1 MHICKRKNHTSTMK
15 KILVLGFVLLLAAC
29 SSKKEGNM
37 IVSGQIKGLKKGTL
51 YLQKIENDTILK
63 TIDSVSVLGS
73 NQFTLTANVDEPEMY
88 YLTFNG
94 NTTNKY
100 ITFFADKGNITIN
113 DDVSKFGV
121 NPIIEGSKNQ
131 DILNNYT
138 KISRRFNEQNLDLIQ
153 RKFYAQ
159 KSNNKDSVDIINK
172 EYETLLR
179 RRYMVTVNFAL
190 NNKDNHVAPYL
201 ALTELVNAN
210 VKWLDTINKSLSP
223 EVKKSLYG
231 KKLDKFVS
239 DIKKAEIKK

>member
-1 MHICKRKNHTSTMK
+1 MK
-15 KILVLGFVLLLAAC
+15 KILVLGFVLLLAAW

-190 NNKDNHVAPYL
+190 NNKNNHVAPYL

>member
-1 MHICKRKNHTSTMK
+1 MK
-15 KILVLGFVLLLAAC
+15 KLLVLGFVILMAAC

-37 IVSGQIKGLKKGTL
+37 IVNGQIKGLKKGTL
-51 YLQKIENDTILK
+51 YLQKIDKDTILK

-73 NQFTLTANVDEPEMY
+73 DQFTLTADVDEPEMY
-88 YLTFNG
+88 YLTFDG

-100 ITFFADKGNITIN
+100 ITFFADKGIINIT
-113 DDVSKFGV
+113 DDVSKFGL
-121 NPIIEGSKNQ
+121 NPVITGSKNQ

-159 KSNNKDSVDIINK
+159 KSNNKDSVDIITK

-190 NNKDNHVAPYL
+190 NNKDNHVGPYL
-201 ALTELVNAN
+201 ALTELVNVN
-210 VKWLDTINKSLSP
+210 VKWLDTINKSLSQ
-223 EVKKSLYG
+223 EVKNSIYG
-231 KKLDKFVS
+231 KKLNQFVL
-239 DIKKAEIKK
+239 DVKKTEIKK

>member
-1 MHICKRKNHTSTMK
+1 
-15 KILVLGFVLLLAAC
+15 
-29 SSKKEGNM
+29 M
-37 IVSGQIKGLKKGTL
+37 IVNGQIKGLKKGTL
-51 YLQKIENDTILK
+51 YIQKIEKDTILK

-73 NQFTLTANVDEPEMY
+73 DQFTLTANVEEPEMY
-88 YLTFNG
+88 YLTFDG

-100 ITFFADKGNITIN
+100 ITFFADKGIINIT
-113 DDVSKFGV
+113 DDVAKFGL
-121 NPIIEGSKNQ
+121 NPTITGSKNQ

-138 KISRRFNEQNLDLIQ
+138 KISRRFNDQNLDLIQ

-159 KSNNKDSVDIINK
+159 KSNNKDSVDIITK
-172 EYETLLR
+172 EYESLLR

-210 VKWLDTINKSLSP
+210 VKWLDTINKSLSQ

-231 KKLDKFVS
+231 KKLEKFIA
-239 DIKKAEIKK
+239 DIKKSETKK

>member
-1 MHICKRKNHTSTMK
+1 MK
-15 KILVLGFVLLLAAC
+15 KILVLGFAILLAAC

-37 IVSGQIKGLKKGTL
+37 IVNGQIKGLKKGTL

-63 TIDSVSVLGS
+63 TIDSISVLGS
-73 NQFTLTANVDEPEMY
+73 DQFALTANVEEPEMY
-88 YLTFNG
+88 YLTFDG

-100 ITFFADKGNITIN
+100 ITFFADKGIINIT
-113 DDVSKFGV
+113 DDVSKFGL
-121 NPIIEGSKNQ
+121 NPTITGSKNQ

-138 KISRRFNEQNLDLIQ
+138 KISRRFNDQNLDLIQ

-172 EYETLLR
+172 EYESLLR

-190 NNKDNHVAPYL
+190 NNKENHVAPYL
-201 ALTELVNAN
+201 ALTELANAN
-210 VKWLDTINKSLSP
+210 VKWLDTIQKSLSQ

-231 KKLDKFVS
+231 KKLEQYIT

>member
-1 MHICKRKNHTSTMK
+1 
-15 KILVLGFVLLLAAC
+15 
-29 SSKKEGNM
+29 M
-37 IVSGQIKGLKKGTL
+37 IVNGQINGLKKGTL
-51 YLQKIENDTILK
+51 YLQKIEKDTILK

-73 NQFTLTANVDEPEMY
+73 DQFTLTANVEEPEMY
-88 YLTFNG
+88 YLTFDG

-100 ITFFADKGNITIN
+100 ITFFADKGIINIT
-113 DDVSKFGV
+113 DDVAKFGL
-121 NPIIEGSKNQ
+121 NPTITGSKNQ

-138 KISRRFNEQNLDLIQ
+138 KISRRFNDQNLDLIQ

-159 KSNNKDSVDIINK
+159 KSNNKDSVDIITK
-172 EYETLLR
+172 EYESLLR

-210 VKWLDTINKSLSP
+210 VKWLDTINKSLSQ

-231 KKLDKFVS
+231 KKLEKFIA
-239 DIKKAEIKK
+239 DIKKSETKK

>member
-1 MHICKRKNHTSTMK
+1 MK
-15 KILVLGFVLLLAAC
+15 KLLVLGFVILMASC

-37 IVSGQIKGLKKGTL
+37 IVNGQIKGLKKGTL
-51 YLQKIENDTILK
+51 YLQKIDKDTILK

-73 NQFTLTANVDEPEMY
+73 DQFTLTADVDEPEMY
-88 YLTFNG
+88 YLTFDG

-100 ITFFADKGNITIN
+100 ITFFADKGIINIT
-113 DDVSKFGV
+113 DDVSKFGL
-121 NPIIEGSKNQ
+121 NPVITGSKNQ
-131 DILNNYT
+131 DVLNNYT

-159 KSNNKDSVDIINK
+159 KSNNKDSVDIITK

-190 NNKDNHVAPYL
+190 NNKDNHVGPYL

-210 VKWLDTINKSLSP
+210 IKWLDTINKSLSQDIKNS
-223 EVKKSLYG
+223 VYG
-231 KKLDKFVS
+231 KKLNQFVI
-239 DIKKAEIKK
+239 DVKKAETKN

>member
-1 MHICKRKNHTSTMK
+1 MK

-190 NNKDNHVAPYL
+190 NNKNNHVAPYL

>member
-1 MHICKRKNHTSTMK
+1 MK
-15 KILVLGFVLLLAAC
+15 KLLVLGFVILIAAC

-37 IVSGQIKGLKKGTL
+37 VVNGQIKGLKKGTL
-51 YLQKIENDTILK
+51 YLQKIDKDTILK

-73 NQFTLTANVDEPEMY
+73 DQFTLTADVDEPEMY
-88 YLTFNG
+88 YLTFDG

-100 ITFFADKGNITIN
+100 ITFFADKGIINIT
-113 DDVSKFGV
+113 DDVSKFGL
-121 NPIIEGSKNQ
+121 NPVITGSKNQ

-159 KSNNKDSVDIINK
+159 KSNNKDSVDIITK
-172 EYETLLR
+172 EYERLLR

-190 NNKDNHVAPYL
+190 NNKDNHVGPYL

-223 EVKKSLYG
+223 NIKNSIYG
-231 KKLDKFVS
+231 KKLNQFVI
-239 DIKKAEIKK
+239 DVKKSETKK

>member
-1 MHICKRKNHTSTMK
+1 MK
-15 KILVLGFVLLLAAC
+15 KILVLGFAILLAAC

-37 IVSGQIKGLKKGTL
+37 IVNGQIKGLKKGTL

-63 TIDSVSVLGS
+63 TIDSISVLGS
-73 NQFTLTANVDEPEMY
+73 DQFALTANVEEPEMY
-88 YLTFNG
+88 YLTFDG

-100 ITFFADKGNITIN
+100 ITFFADKGIINIT
-113 DDVSKFGV
+113 DDVSKFGL
-121 NPIIEGSKNQ
+121 NPTITGSKKQ

-138 KISRRFNEQNLDLIQ
+138 KISRRFNDQNLDLIQ

-172 EYETLLR
+172 EYESLLR

-190 NNKDNHVAPYL
+190 NNKENHVAPYL
-201 ALTELVNAN
+201 ALTELANAN
-210 VKWLDTINKSLSP
+210 VKWLDTIQKSLSQ

-231 KKLDKFVS
+231 KKLEQYIT
-239 DIKKAEIKK
+239 DIKKAEIKN

>member
-1 MHICKRKNHTSTMK
+1 MAS
-15 KILVLGFVLLLAAC
+15 C

-37 IVSGQIKGLKKGTL
+37 IVNGQIKGLKKGTL
-51 YLQKIENDTILK
+51 YLQKIDKDTILK

-73 NQFTLTANVDEPEMY
+73 DQFTLTANVDEPEMY
-88 YLTFNG
+88 YLTFDG

-100 ITFFADKGNITIN
+100 ITFFADKGIINIT
-113 DDVSKFGV
+113 DDVSKFGL
-121 NPIIEGSKNQ
+121 NPVITGSKNQ

-159 KSNNKDSVDIINK
+159 KSNNKDSVDIITK

-190 NNKDNHVAPYL
+190 NNKDNHVGPYL

-210 VKWLDTINKSLSP
+210 IKWLDTINKSLSQDIKNS
-223 EVKKSLYG
+223 VYG
-231 KKLDKFVS
+231 KKLNQFVI
-239 DIKKAEIKK
+239 DVKKAETKN